1 MRQLI
6 RRVWHAIRL
15 RHFEADLAE
24 EIEFHRAMKQ
34 RELADG
40 GVDASEAAFAA
51 QRALGNVVLAQDRAR
66 DVWISPSVQGI
77 SQDVRF
83 AFRLLVKDRRVTLVA
98 VIALA
103 LGIASTNTIF
113 TVVNAMVWR
122 GLPVERPDEVVAF
135 KTVDDAPITASF
147 REIEDWR
154 AATTTFAGIAAYST
168 AGPISMR
175 LDDGTGSPD
184 VFFGA
189 YVAAGAFQLLGENPI
204 VGRDFVPEDDRPGAP
219 GVVLLGYTIWTSR
232 YGGDRAIVG
241 RTIQVNGAPRVV
253 IGVMPE
259 GFRFPVNFEL
269 WLPLMSMP
277 GIDTERRDVRQ
288 LQAFGRLG
296 GGVTIAQAQ
305 AEMTTVAA
313 RLSLDYPATN
323 RDVRPLVRPFT
334 GVPSRLFVALLGAV
348 AFLLLIACANVAN
361 LMLVRSAR
369 RSREI
374 SIRTSLGATR
384 WRIVRQ
390 LLVECLLVAL
400 AAGALGFALS
410 IAGVRLY
417 AYAVSGIDF
426 PYWYNE
432 RWTMDGRVFAF
443 FATVCLGAG
452 FLFGLVPALQLSR
465 PEVNQSLKSTSRTST
480 GGHAQQRWT
489 SVLLIVQV
497 AFTLTLLTAGGLM
510 MRSFIAMY
518 RADGIVDSSRVLTA
532 SLQVPVSKYSTPA
545 QRVALYERL
554 EERLGEV
561 GPVSSVSV
569 VSTPPFIGAVM
580 WPVTIDGQPPAPNDL
595 PRNVS
600 FVTIGPR
607 YFETLGLRLLRGR
620 PFTTTD
626 GTAGQEAA
634 IVTNRLVA
642 IFFPDQDPIGRRI
655 CVTNPNAGGAAPL
668 CGRII
673 GVSPT
678 IRQQFQSDLD
688 PVVYFPY
695 RANPA
700 AGNLMIRAQSDPR
713 AMESLIRDEIR
724 ALDPD
729 IAPYRFRPLDVWAG
743 QSRAMYRVF
752 GSMFAIFAWMAL
764 ALSGIALYAVTAYAV
779 TQRIQEIGVRVALG
793 AQAAHVVWLFVR
805 RSIPP
810 LAIGLVIGMAGAFG
824 AGRLVRGLLVETGA
838 ADPFMLVSIAMLFVL
853 VATAACFIPARRATR
868 LDPVTALRH
877 E

>member
-1 MRQLI
+1 MGI
-6 RRVWHAIRL
+6 K
-15 RHFEADLAE
+15 D
-24 EIEFHRAMKQ
+24 
-34 RELADG
+34 
-40 GVDASEAAFAA
+40 
-51 QRALGNVVLAQDRAR
+51 
-66 DVWISPSVQGI
+66 SPEPLPWVQGI

-113 TVVNAMVWR
+113 TLVNAMVWR
-122 GLPVERPDEVVAF
+122 GLPVEQPDRVVAF
-135 KTVDDAPITASF
+135 KTIDDAPITASF

-154 AATTTFAGIAAYST
+154 AATTRFAGISAYST
-168 AGPISMR
+168 TGPISMR
-175 LDDGTGSPD
+175 LDDGSGSPD

-189 YVAAGAFQLLGENPI
+189 YVSADAFRLLGENPI
-204 VGRDFVPEDDRPGAP
+204 LGRDFVAEDDRRGAP

-232 YGGDRAIVG
+232 YGSDQAIVG
-241 RTIQVNGAPRVV
+241 RTIRVNGTPRVV

-259 GFRFPVNFEL
+259 GFKFPVNFEL

-277 GIDTERRDVRQ
+277 GIETERRDVRQ
-288 LQAFGRLG
+288 LQAFGRLAAG
-296 GGVTIAQAQ
+296 ATMAQAQ

-334 GVPSRLFVALLGAV
+334 GVANRLFVALLGAV
-348 AFLLLIACANVAN
+348 AFLLLAACANVAN
-361 LMLVRSAR
+361 LMLVRSTR
-369 RSREI
+369 RSLEI
-374 SIRTSLGATR
+374 SIRRSLGATR

-390 LLVECLLVAL
+390 LFVECWLVAL

-432 RWTMDGRVFAF
+432 RWTMDGRVFVF
-443 FATVCLGAG
+443 FTTVCLGTG
-452 FLFGLVPALQLSR
+452 FLFGLVPALQ
-465 PEVNQSLKSTSRTST
+465 QSGPDINHALKSTSRTST
-480 GGHAQQRWT
+480 GGHTQQRWT
-489 SVLLIVQV
+489 SALLVVQV
-497 AFTLTLLTAGGLM
+497 AFTLTLLAAGGLM
-510 MRSFIAMY
+510 MRSFVAMY
-518 RADGIVDSSRVLTA
+518 RADLIVDSSRVLTA

-580 WPVTIDGQPPAPNDL
+580 WQLTLEGQPKSEGDP

-620 PFTTTD
+620 PFTSQD

-634 IVTNRLVA
+634 IVTNRFVTV
-642 IFFPDQDPIGRRI
+642 FFPDQDPIGRRI
-655 CVTNPNAGGAAPL
+655 CVTNPNARDAVPI
-668 CGRII
+668 CGRIV

-695 RANPA
+695 RANPGA
-700 AGNLMIRAQSDPR
+700 ANLMIRSQSNPR

-729 IAPYRFRPLDVWAG
+729 VAPYRFRSLDVWAG

-752 GSMFAIFAWMAL
+752 GSMFAMFAWMAL
-764 ALSGIALYAVTAYAV
+764 ALSAVGLYAVTSYAV
-779 TQRIQEIGVRVALG
+779 TQRIQEIGLRMALG
-793 AQAAHVVWLFVR
+793 AQAAQVVWLFVR

-810 LAIGLVIGMAGAFG
+810 LAIGLVIGMGGAFG
-824 AGRLVRGLLVETGA
+824 AGRLVRSLLVDTGA
-838 ADPFMLVSIAMLFVL
+838 ADPLLLVSIAMLFIL

-868 LDPVTALRH
+868 LDPVAALRR

>member
-6 RRVWHAIRL
+6 RRVWYAIRL
-15 RHFEADLAE
+15 RQFEDDLAE
-24 EIEFHRAMKQ
+24 EIEFHRAMKE
-34 RELADG
+34 RELTDAGAD
-40 GVDASEAAFAA
+40 AREAAFAT
-51 QRALGNVVLAQDRAR
+51 QRALGNVALARDRAR
-66 DVWISPSVQGI
+66 DVWISPSVQGL

-83 AFRLLVKDRRVTLVA
+83 AFRLLLKDRRVTLVA

-113 TVVNAMVWR
+113 TIVNAMAWR

-135 KTVDDAPITASF
+135 KTVEDVPITASF

-154 AATTTFAGIAAYST
+154 AGTTTFAGIAAYST
-168 AGPISMR
+168 APPIAMR
-175 LDDGTGSPD
+175 LDDEGGSPD

-189 YVAAGAFQLLGENPI
+189 YVAAGAFQLLGEKPI
-204 VGRDFVPEDDRPGAP
+204 IGRDFVPEDDRPGAA
-219 GVVLLGYTIWTSR
+219 GVVILGHTIWTSR
-232 YGGDRAIVG
+232 YGGDRTIVG
-241 RTIQVNGAPRVV
+241 RTIRVNGTPRVV
-253 IGVMPE
+253 VGVMPK
-259 GFRFPVNFEL
+259 GFRFPLNFEL
-269 WLPLMSMP
+269 WLPLMSRP
-277 GIDTERRDVRQ
+277 GIETERRDVRQ
-288 LQAFGRLG
+288 LQAFGRLAG
-296 GGVTIAQAQ
+296 GATIAQAQ

-313 RLSLDYPATN
+313 RLSADYPATN
-323 RDVRPLVRPFT
+323 KDVRPLVRPFT

-361 LMLVRSAR
+361 LMLVRSTR
-369 RSREI
+369 RTSEI

-390 LLVECLLVAL
+390 LLVECVLIAL
-400 AAGALGFALS
+400 AGGALGFALS

-417 AYAVSGIDF
+417 AYAVTGMDF

-443 FATVCLGAG
+443 FATVCLGTG
-452 FLFGLVPALQLSR
+452 FLSGLVPALQLSR

-480 GGHAQQRWT
+480 SGHAQQRWT
-489 SVLLIVQV
+489 SVLLTVQV
-497 AFTLTLLTAGGLM
+497 AFTLTLLAAGGLM
-510 MRSFIAMY
+510 MRSFVAMY
-518 RADGIVDSSRVLTA
+518 RADGIVDSSRILTA
-532 SLQVPVSKYSTPA
+532 TLQVPAAKYSTPP

-580 WPVTIDGQPPAPNDL
+580 WSLTIDGQPPTGDL
-595 PRNVS
+595 PTNVS
-600 FVTIGPR
+600 FVTIGPG
-607 YFETLGLRLLRGR
+607 YFETLGLRLVRGR
-620 PFTTTD
+620 SFTTAD
-626 GTAGQEAA
+626 GTPGNETA
-634 IVTNRLVA
+634 IVTNRFA
-642 IFFPDQDPIGRRI
+642 TMFFPGDDPIGRRI
-655 CVTNPNAGGAAPL
+655 CVTNPNAAGAAPL

-678 IRQQFQSDLD
+678 IRQQFQSDID

-700 AGNLMIRAQSDPR
+700 AAFLMIRAQSDPH
-713 AMESLIRDEIR
+713 ALESLIRDEIR
-724 ALDPD
+724 ALDRD
-729 IAPYRFRPLDVWAG
+729 VAPYRFRSLDVWAG

-764 ALSGIALYAVTAYAV
+764 ALSAVGLYAVTSYGV

-793 AQAAHVVWLFVR
+793 AQPSQVVWLFVR
-805 RSIPP
+805 RGIPR
-810 LAIGLVIGMAGAFG
+810 LAIGLAIGLGGALG
-824 AGRLVRGLLVETGA
+824 VGKLVRSLLVETGA
-838 ADPFMLVSIAMLFVL
+838 ADPVMLVSITMLFIL
-853 VATAACFIPARRATR
+853 VAAVACFVPARRATR
-868 LDPVTALRH
+868 LDPISALRH

>member
-1 MRQLI
+1 MQKLI
-6 RRVWHAIRL
+6 RRLRHTIRL
-15 RHFEADLAE
+15 
-24 EIEFHRAMKQ
+24 
-34 RELADG
+34 
-40 GVDASEAAFAA
+40 
-51 QRALGNVVLAQDRAR
+51 
-66 DVWISPSVQGI
+66 SPWVQGI
-77 SQDVRF
+77 PQDVRF
-83 AFRLLVKDRRVTLVA
+83 AVRLLVKDRRVTLVA

-113 TVVNAMVWR
+113 TLVNAMVWR
-122 GLPVERPDEVVAF
+122 GLPVDRPERVVAF
-135 KTVDDAPITASF
+135 TTIDDAPMNASF

-168 AGPISMR
+168 TGPVSMR
-175 LDDGTGSPD
+175 LDDEIDSPD

-189 YVAAGAFQLLGENPI
+189 YVSADAFRLLGETPI
-204 VGRDFVPEDDRPGAP
+204 LGRDFVAEDDRRGAP
-219 GVVLLGYTIWTSR
+219 NVVLLGHTIWTRR
-232 YGGDRAIVG
+232 YGGDRAVIG
-241 RTIQVNGAPRVV
+241 RTIRVNGTPRVV

-259 GFRFPVNFEL
+259 RFKFPLNYEL

-277 GIDTERRDVRQ
+277 GIETERRDVRQ
-288 LQAFGRLG
+288 LQAFGRLADG
-296 GGVTIAQAQ
+296 ATMAQAQ
-305 AEMTTVAA
+305 AEMTTVAD
-313 RLSLDYPATN
+313 RLSLDHPATN
-323 RDVRPLVRPFT
+323 KDVRPLVRPFT

-369 RSREI
+369 RSREM
-374 SIRTSLGATR
+374 SIRTSLGGTR

-390 LLVECLLVAL
+390 LLVECMLVAVV
-400 AAGALGFALS
+400 AGVLGFALS

-443 FATVCLGAG
+443 VAAVCLGTG
-452 FLFGLVPALQLSR
+452 FLCGLVPALQLSR
-465 PEVNQSLKSTSRTST
+465 LEVNQSLQSSSRTST

-489 SVLLIVQV
+489 SALLIVQV
-497 AFTLTLLTAGGLM
+497 AFTLTLLAAGGLM
-510 MRSFIAMY
+510 MRSFIALY
-518 RADGIVDSSRVLTA
+518 RADGIVDASRILTA
-532 SLQVPVSKYSTPA
+532 SLQVPASKYSTPA

-561 GPVSSVSV
+561 GPVSSVTV
-569 VSTPPFIGAVM
+569 VSTPPFIGAVTRQL
-580 WPVTIDGQPPAPNDL
+580 TIDGQPPAGDDQ

-607 YFETLGLRLLRGR
+607 YFETLDLRLLRGR
-620 PFTTTD
+620 PFTTAD

-634 IVTNRLVA
+634 IVTNRFVTM
-642 IFFPDQDPIGRRI
+642 FFPTQDPIGRRI
-655 CVTNPNAGGAAPL
+655 CVTNPNASGATPL
-668 CGRII
+668 CGRIVA
-673 GVSPT
+673 VSPT

-695 RANPA
+695 RANPG
-700 AGNLMIRAQSDPR
+700 AGNLMFRGQSDPR
-713 AMESLIRDEIR
+713 AIESLIRDEIR

-729 IAPYRFRPLDVWAG
+729 VVPYRFRPLGVWAG
-743 QSRAMYRVF
+743 QSRAAYRVF
-752 GSMFAIFAWMAL
+752 GSMFAVFAWMAL
-764 ALSGIALYAVTAYAV
+764 ALSAIGLYAVTSYAV
-779 TQRIQEIGVRVALG
+779 TQRIQEIGVRIALG
-793 AQAAHVVWLFVR
+793 AQSTQVVWLFVR

-810 LAIGLVIGMAGAFG
+810 LAIGLAIGVGGAFG
-824 AGRLVRGLLVETGA
+824 AGRLVRSLLVDTGA
-838 ADPFMLVSIAMLFVL
+838 ADPLMLVSIAMLFL
-853 VATAACFIPARRATR
+853 LIATLACFIPARRATR

>member
-1 MRQLI
+1 MS
-6 RRVWHAIRL
+6 RRSFNL
-15 RHFEADLAE
+15 
-24 EIEFHRAMKQ
+24 
-34 RELADG
+34 
-40 GVDASEAAFAA
+40 
-51 QRALGNVVLAQDRAR
+51 
-66 DVWISPSVQGI
+66 QGI

-83 AFRLLVKDRRVTLVA
+83 AVRLLVKDQRVTLVA
-98 VIALA
+98 VSALA

-113 TVVNAMVWR
+113 TLVNAMVWR
-122 GLPVERPDEVVAF
+122 GLPVERPERVVAF
-135 KTVDDAPITASF
+135 RTVDDAPMTTSF

-175 LDDGTGSPD
+175 LDDESRSPD

-189 YVAAGAFQLLGENPI
+189 YVSAGAFRLLGETPI
-204 VGRDFVPEDDRPGAP
+204 LGRDFMSDDDQPGAP
-219 GVVLLGYTIWTSR
+219 SVVLLGYTIWTSR
-232 YGGDRAIVG
+232 YGGDPTVVG
-241 RTIQVNGAPRVV
+241 RTIRVNGTPRLV

-259 GFRFPVNFEL
+259 GFKFPLNYEL

-277 GIDTERRDVRQ
+277 GIETERRDVRQ
-288 LQAFGRLG
+288 LQAFGRLAAG
-296 GGVTIAQAQ
+296 ATMAQAQ

-334 GVPSRLFVALLGAV
+334 GVPDRLFVALLGAV

-361 LMLVRSAR
+361 LMLVRSVR

-374 SIRTSLGATR
+374 SVRTSLGATR

-400 AAGALGFALS
+400 VAGALGFALS

-417 AYAVSGIDF
+417 AYAVAGIDF

-443 FATVCLGAG
+443 FATVCLGTG
-452 FLFGLVPALQLSR
+452 FLFGLLPALQLSR
-465 PEVNQSLKSTSRTST
+465 PDINQSLKMTSRTTT
-480 GGHAQQRWT
+480 GSHTQRWT

-497 AFTLTLLTAGGLM
+497 AFTLTLLAAGGLM
-510 MRSFIAMY
+510 MRSFVGMY
-518 RADGIVDSSRVLTA
+518 RADLIVDASRVLTA

-554 EERLGEV
+554 EERLGGV

-580 WPVTIDGQPPAPNDL
+580 RQLTIDGQPPAGDDVA
-595 PRNVS
+595 RNVS

-607 YFETLGLRLLRGR
+607 YFATLGLQLLRGR
-620 PFTTTD
+620 PFTTAD

-634 IVTNRLVA
+634 IVTNRFVTM
-642 IFFPDQDPIGRRI
+642 FFPDQDPIGRRI
-655 CVTNPNAGGAAPL
+655 CVTTPNARDAAPL
-668 CGRII
+668 CASII

-678 IRQQFQSDLD
+678 IRQQFDSDLD

-695 RANPA
+695 RANPGA
-700 AGNLMIRAQSDPR
+700 ANLMIRGQSDAR
-713 AMESLIRDEIR
+713 AMESLIRDEVR

-729 IAPYRFRPLDVWAG
+729 LALYRFRPLDVWAG
-743 QSRAMYRVF
+743 QSRMMYRVF
-752 GSMFAIFAWMAL
+752 GSMFAVFAWIAL
-764 ALSGIALYAVTAYAV
+764 ALSAIGLYAVTSFAMN
-779 TQRIQEIGVRVALG
+779 QRIQEIGVRIALG
-793 AQAAHVVWLFVR
+793 AQAGQVVWLFMR

-810 LAIGLVIGMAGAFG
+810 LAIGLIIGMGGALG
-824 AGRLVRGLLVETGA
+824 AGRLVRSLLVDTGA
-838 ADPFMLVSIAMLFVL
+838 ADPLMLVSIAMLFVL

-868 LDPVTALRH
+868 VDPVTALRH